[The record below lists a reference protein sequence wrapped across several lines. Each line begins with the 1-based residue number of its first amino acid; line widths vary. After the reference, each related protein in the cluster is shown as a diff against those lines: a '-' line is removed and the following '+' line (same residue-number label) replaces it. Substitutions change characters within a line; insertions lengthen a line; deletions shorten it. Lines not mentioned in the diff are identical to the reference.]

1 MTREQKIWL
10 GIGIAFVLLAG
21 VGTEEA
27 VRNYYSKYKE
37 DDVNLLLP
45 TFRQRV
51 LALLVRMRNRGF
63 DPIVFDTK
71 RTAAEAAANA
81 AKGTGIVNSLH
92 LTGAA
97 SDIISGSKG
106 WSDPAFF
113 EALGEEAK
121 KLWLTWGGTF
131 SKYDP
136 SHVQAIPV
144 SLQNAYRA
152 LNTDAAR
159 DAFIEK
165 YYETIGV
172 A

>member
-1 MTREQKIWL
+1 MTRNQKIWL
-10 GIGIAFVLLAG
+10 GVGIAFILLAG
-21 VGTEEA
+21 GTEEV
-27 VRNYYSKYKE
+27 VRNYSSRYKE

-51 LALLVRMRNRGF
+51 LALLVRMRVRGF

-92 LTGAA
+92 ITGAA
-97 SDIISGSKG
+97 ADIISASKG

-113 EALGEEAK
+113 KALGEEAR

-131 SKYDP
+131 TKVDGP
-136 SHVQAIPV
+136 HVQAIPV
-144 SLQNAYRA
+144 SLENSYRT
-152 LNTDAAR
+152 LTNDAAR
-159 DAFIEK
+159 DAFVSR
-165 YYETIGV
+165 YYESIGV